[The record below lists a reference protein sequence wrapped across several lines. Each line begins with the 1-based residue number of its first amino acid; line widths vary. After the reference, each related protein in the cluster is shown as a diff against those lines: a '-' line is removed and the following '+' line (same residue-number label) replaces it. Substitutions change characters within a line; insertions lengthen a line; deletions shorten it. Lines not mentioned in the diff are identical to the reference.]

1 MTARLF
7 ATLGYRDARAAL
19 AWLAALG
26 FTEVRRQET
35 PEGQVL
41 HAEVRWGDAVLVVA
55 GNGTATGADDAADAG
70 AVVRPPTTCGL
81 YLRVPDVDGA
91 FERAVAAGARPVLA
105 PERTIWHTR
114 QARVVDPGGQEWTF
128 GTYEPG
134 VGW

>member
-7 ATLGYRDARAAL
+7 ASLGYRDARAAL
-19 AWLAALG
+19 DWLAAVG

-35 PEGQVL
+35 PDGQVL
-41 HAEVRWGDAVLVVA
+41 HAEVRWGDAVLMVA
-55 GNGTATGADDAADAG
+55 GDGTATGDGADAA
-70 AVVRPPTTCGL
+70 VRPPATCGL
-81 YLRVPDVDGA
+81 YLRVQDVDGT
-91 FERAVAAGARPVLA
+91 FERAVAAGARPVVE

-114 QARVVDPGGQEWTF
+114 RAQVVDPGGQEWTF